1 MSFEED
7 CNDTDRDVSGTKK
20 FQESIAKFT
29 FSTPHQIQLDPAVT
43 TVHSSE
49 LPTLK
54 LRRSFRVAA
63 AVKSRKLEIKCHVDS
78 DALSST
84 SPGKGKRK
92 APNAILSKNATKK
105 LKRGYAPPEA
115 YAHLSPLTDYLAY
128 GLDVVFCGINP
139 GRESAKRGHHF
150 AHPSNHFWKCLHQS
164 GFTPRLLPPSEDSS
178 LPNTFNIGLTD
189 LVDRPSSE
197 ASELSSSERVSSVP
211 ILLNK
216 LALHR
221 PRFLCLVGISNW
233 EILQKVLLQMTTGPS
248 KASGSPGTSKAPQA
262 SAKNIG
268 LQPFKL
274 CYSTIADPLSDTS
287 SNINETLLFVV
298 PSTSGLVTQYQLP
311 DKVKLFAQLKS
322 LVDQPP
328 SELDTS
334 EMKCIAVSH
343 DP

>member
-7 CNDTDRDVSGTKK
+7 RNDGQPSVTEK
-20 FQESIAKFT
+20 FRESVTKFT
-29 FSTPHQIQLDPAVT
+29 FSTPCQPQLDPAVA

-49 LPTLK
+49 LPTL
-54 LRRSFRVAA
+54 RRSSRVAA
-63 AVKSRKLEIKCHVDS
+63 VVTSRKLEIDCNVHP
-78 DALSST
+78 SSLT

-92 APNAILSKNATKK
+92 APDTKLSKSAAKK

-139 GRESAKRGHHF
+139 GYMSAQRGHHF

-178 LPNTFNIGLTD
+178 LPKTFNIGLTD
-189 LVDRPSSE
+189 LVDRPSTE

-211 ILLNK
+211 ILLSK

-233 EILQKVLLQMTTGPS
+233 EILQKALLQMTTRPS
-248 KASGSPGTSKAPQA
+248 KASGSPSASKASRA

-274 CYSTIADPLSDTS
+274 CYSAIAGPVSDTS
-287 SNINETLLFVV
+287 ANINETLLFVV

-311 DKVKLFAQLKS
+311 AKVKFFAQLKS
-322 LVDQPP
+322 LIDQPL

-334 EMKCIAVSH
+334 EMKCIAVPH

>member
-7 CNDTDRDVSGTKK
+7 PNDGDASVTEK
-20 FQESIAKFT
+20 FRESISKFT
-29 FSTPHQIQLDPAVT
+29 LISTPCQPQLNSAVA

-49 LPTLK
+49 

-63 AVKSRKLEIKCHVDS
+63 AVKSRKPEVKCHVD
-78 DALSST
+78 ALNNPT

-92 APNAILSKNATKK
+92 ASNASLSKNAAKK

-139 GRESAKRGHHF
+139 GYMSAKRGHHF

-178 LPNTFNIGLTD
+178 LPKTFNIGLTD

-197 ASELSSSERVSSVP
+197 ASELSCSERVSSVP
-211 ILLNK
+211 ILLGK

-233 EILQKVLLQMTTGPS
+233 EILQKALLQMTTGPS
-248 KASGSPGTSKAPQA
+248 KASGSSGASKASRA
-262 SAKNIG
+262 SEKNVG

-274 CYSTIADPLSDTS
+274 CYPAIADPVSDTS
-287 SNINETLLFVV
+287 SNISETLLFVV

-311 DKVKLFAQLKS
+311 AKIKLFAQLKS
-322 LVDQPP
+322 LVDQSQ

-334 EMKCIAVSH
+334 EMKCIAVSA
-343 DP
+343 

>member
-7 CNDTDRDVSGTKK
+7 CNDGEASATKK
-20 FQESIAKFT
+20 FRESVTKFT
-29 FSTPHQIQLDPAVT
+29 FSTPCQPQLDPAVVT
-43 TVHSSE
+43 AHSSE
-49 LPTLK
+49 LPTL
-54 LRRSFRVAA
+54 RRSSRVAA
-63 AVKSRKLEIKCHVDS
+63 VVTSRKPEIKYDA

-92 APNAILSKNATKK
+92 APNASLSKNTAKK

-115 YAHLSPLTDYLAY
+115 YAHLSPLTDCLAY

-139 GRESAKRGHHF
+139 GYMSAQRGHHF

-178 LPNTFNIGLTD
+178 LPETFNIGLTD
-189 LVDRPSSE
+189 LVDRPSTE
-197 ASELSSSERVSSVP
+197 ASELSCSERVSSVP
-211 ILLNK
+211 ILLSK

-233 EILQKVLLQMTTGPS
+233 EILHKALLQMTGTTGPS
-248 KASGSPGTSKAPQA
+248 KASGSTGASKA
-262 SAKNIG
+262 SRTSTKNIG

-274 CYSTIADPLSDTS
+274 CYSTTAGPVNDTS
-287 SNINETLLFVV
+287 ANISETLLFVV

-311 DKVKLFAQLKS
+311 AKIKFFAQLKS

-334 EMKCIAVSH
+334 EMKRIAVPH
-343 DP
+343 IHNL

>member
-7 CNDTDRDVSGTKK
+7 RNDGEASVTENFR
-20 FQESIAKFT
+20 ESVTKFT
-29 FSTPHQIQLDPAVT
+29 FSTPCQPQLGPAVA

-49 LPTLK
+49 LPTL
-54 LRRSFRVAA
+54 RRSSRVAA
-63 AVKSRKLEIKCHVDS
+63 VATSRKPGIKCEV
-78 DALSST
+78 DALIST

-92 APNAILSKNATKK
+92 APNASLSKNAVKK

-139 GRESAKRGHHF
+139 GYMSAQRGHHF

-178 LPNTFNIGLTD
+178 LPQIFNIGLTD
-189 LVDRPSSE
+189 LVDRPSAE
-197 ASELSSSERVSSVP
+197 AAELSSSERVSSVP

-233 EILQKVLLQMTTGPS
+233 EILQKALLQMTQTTASGS
-248 KASGSPGTSKAPQA
+248 KASQAP
-262 SAKNIG
+262 AKNIG

-274 CYSTIADPLSDTS
+274 CYSGPVSDTS
-287 SNINETLLFVV
+287 ANISETLLFVV

-311 DKVKLFAQLKS
+311 AKVEFFAQLKS
-322 LVDQPP
+322 LVDRPP

-334 EMKCIAVSH
+334 EMKCIAVPH
-343 DP
+343 NP